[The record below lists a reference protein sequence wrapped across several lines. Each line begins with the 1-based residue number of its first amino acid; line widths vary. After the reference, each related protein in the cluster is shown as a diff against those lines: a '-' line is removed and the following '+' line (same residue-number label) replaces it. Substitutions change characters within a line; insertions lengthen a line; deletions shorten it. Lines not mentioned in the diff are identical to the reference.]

1 MSKHKAFKILTQ
13 QCDWSIESGEGGK
26 TLLGMKT
33 RPHHPSQVP
42 GEAEKEHWWCS
53 TVGRQEEEKF
63 DYGMKFCM

>member
-13 QCDWSIESGEGGK
+13 KCDCSTESREGGK

-42 GEAEKEHWWCS
+42 GEAEKDTGVPLW
-53 TVGRQEEEKF
+53 TDREEKL